1 MFASAGYKYPRSGQ
15 HHLAHKIPEG
25 LLLSPS
31 SCSKPLQPTGMVA
44 PSGGGCAPHLL
55 FCGCPW
61 FSLLRFAQADTA
73 PPTNTYCLPVP
84 WFEVPRHKI
93 CWAKLCRC
101 QPATPGQVALRSLY
115 PFNPRHQEPAERFQ
129 LSPENSII
137 FPGHPSWGGEGRRR
151 PLRWLML
158 LSQADVSWLRLARAQ
173 RLCG

>member
-1 MFASAGYKYPRSGQ
+1 MGSITWLTKSLKVYCLVSA
-15 HHLAHKIPEG
+15 A
-25 LLLSPS
+25 
-31 SCSKPLQPTGMVA
+31 A
-44 PSGGGCAPHLL
+44 PSHSSPPGWWLHPVGAVRPTLCSMAALGLARCASLKQIRRPPH
-55 FCGCPW
+55 
-61 FSLLRFAQADTA
+61 
-73 PPTNTYCLPVP
+73 TNTYCLPVP
-84 WFEVPRHKI
+84 WFEVPWHKI
-93 CWAKLCRC
+93 CWAKMCRC